1 MITPASGTG
10 TADATPLAMAVVWT
24 ADRTALLDLLRQ
36 VHSDLGE
43 LYLQAVG
50 ALCQEQ
56 LSHPRL
62 MIAGHC
68 LRELFSKLPRTL
80 GDPVKDRSDVNRPA
94 LELFRAW
101 TGENL
106 DLADVVGDED
116 DDSPR
121 AVPAGVFRAA
131 RVVAAA
137 AAVGNQNAR
146 ELTAMLATGQ
156 IGNLDDGAVKRLHRA
171 IEFFREW
178 THARDYSKPER
189 ILPTGEIVELE
200 LRIIE
205 EAMLTRLGNMADRA
219 RAMRDIIAKANRRV
233 TGGAP

>member
-1 MITPASGTG
+1 MGQPPGQATMITHLSARP
-10 TADATPLAMAVVWT
+10 
-24 ADRTALLDLLRQ
+24 
-36 VHSDLGE
+36 
-43 LYLQAVG
+43 
-50 ALCQEQ
+50 

-68 LRELFSKLPRTL
+68 LRELASKLPRAL
-80 GDPVKDRSDVNRPA
+80 GDPVKDRSDVSRPA

-106 DLADVVGDED
+106 DLADAMDDGD
-116 DDSPR
+116 DDTPR
-121 AVPAGVFRAA
+121 AVPAGIFRAA
-131 RVVAAA
+131 RAVVAA

-146 ELTAMLATGQ
+146 ELTALLATGQ

-171 IEFFREW
+171 IEFFRGW
-178 THARDYSKPER
+178 THARDYSQPER
-189 ILPTGEIVELE
+189 TLPTWEIVELE

-219 RAMRDIIAKANRRV
+219 RAVRDIIAKANRRSI
-233 TGGAP
+233 GGAP